1 MLRELA
7 SFFSSTI
14 AERRASSRKKHS
26 VPIKVCFAPEFSTV
40 KMHGRCD
47 DSFMSGETTDVS
59 ATGIGFIV
67 PAIRIKEK
75 YLVGQE
81 RILNVELD
89 LSGRK
94 VRMQVRGVRYE
105 RIGIHLSAER
115 FVVGA
120 EIVNVNEEDQAAY
133 DYLLRYGKKAGKA
146 TQSVI
151 EIGVE

>member
-1 MLRELA
+1 
-7 SFFSSTI
+7 
-14 AERRASSRKKHS
+14 
-26 VPIKVCFAPEFSTV
+26 
-40 KMHGRCD
+40 MHGRCD

-133 DYLLRYGKKAGKA
+133 DFLLKYGKKAGKA

>member
-26 VPIKVCFAPEFSTV
+26 VPIKVCFAPAASPV

-47 DSFMSGETTDVS
+47 EAFLSGETTDVS
-59 ATGIGFIV
+59 STGIGFIV

-81 RILNVELD
+81 RLLNLELD

-120 EIVNVNEEDQAAY
+120 EIVHISDQDQAAY
-133 DYLLRYGKKAGKA
+133 EHLLRYGKKAGKA
-146 TQSVI
+146 TQSII

>member
-1 MLRELA
+1 VD
-7 SFFSSTI
+7 I
-14 AERRASSRKKHS
+14 
-26 VPIKVCFAPEFSTV
+26 
-40 KMHGRCD
+40 
-47 DSFMSGETTDVS
+47 S

-81 RILNVELD
+81 RVLNVELD

-94 VRMQVRGVRYE
+94 IRMQVRGVRYE
-105 RIGIHLSAER
+105 RVGIHLSAER

-120 EIVNVNEEDQAAY
+120 EIVNMNDEDQAAY
-133 DYLLRYGKKAGKA
+133 DHLLKYGKKAGKA
-146 TQSVI
+146 TSSII